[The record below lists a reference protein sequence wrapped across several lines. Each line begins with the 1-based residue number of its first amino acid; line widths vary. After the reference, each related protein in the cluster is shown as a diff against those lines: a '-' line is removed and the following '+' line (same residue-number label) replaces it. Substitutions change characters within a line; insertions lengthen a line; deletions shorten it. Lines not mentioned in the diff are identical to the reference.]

1 MMGYHAPDENN
12 HDETTQ
18 DDSNLIDDLYVEVL
32 LLREKVRQLEENQK
46 LPDNGFW
53 CQLIFDVMAFA
64 AFVYLLM
71 LFYGR

>member
-12 HDETTQ
+12 HGETTQ

-32 LLREKVRQLEENQK
+32 LLREKVRQLEETQK

-53 CQLIFDVMAFA
+53 CQLIFDVMSFA
-64 AFVYLLM
+64 SFVYLLM